1 MRTFDDL
8 PGERT
13 VPMRLDESPTPAR
26 RAAPWIVLAAVVI
39 LIAGYAAWRTSRLA
53 APIEPMAASQAAP
66 EAAPTAPAAPVAARP
81 ALALPA
87 LEASDELVRTLASRL
102 SAHPRL
108 AAWLANES
116 LVRRFVAAVV
126 NLAAGESP
134 APHLRFLT
142 PSEPFRVRATA
153 AGTTIDPASYR
164 RYDALTDLFVSLD
177 TAGCAELYRDLHP
190 LLDAAYAELGYPG
203 TTFDETLARAIARLL
218 AVRFPD
224 EPLAVRLK
232 VTTYELEDPQLEQ
245 RGAAEKHLL
254 RLGPQNLARVQAKL
268 RELATALDLAIGN
281 GDA

>member
-13 VPMRLDESPTPAR
+13 EPMRLDENPTAAR

-39 LIAGYAAWRTSRLA
+39 LVAGYAAWRTTRPAPVEPVAA
-53 APIEPMAASQAAP
+53 APPAP
-66 EAAPTAPAAPVAARP
+66 EASATAPAAPLATRP

-142 PSEPFRVRATA
+142 PSEPFRARTTA

-164 RYDALTDLFVSLD
+164 RYDALTELFVSLD
-177 TAGCAELYRDLHP
+177 TAGCAGLFHDLHP

-203 TTFDETLARAIARLL
+203 TTFDETLSRAIARLL

-224 EPLAVRLK
+224 EPLALRLK
-232 VTTYELEDPQLEQ
+232 VTTYELADPQLEQ
-245 RGAAEKHLL
+245 RPAAEKHLL
-254 RLGPQNLARVQAKL
+254 RFGPQNLARVQAKL
-268 RELATALDLAIGN
+268 REIAAALDLAVGN

>member
-1 MRTFDDL
+1 MRYFDDS

-13 VPMRLDESPTPAR
+13 VPMRLDETPSAAR

-39 LIAGYAAWRTSRLA
+39 LVAAYAVWRTTREAPPAQPLA
-53 APIEPMAASQAAP
+53 ATQAAP
-66 EAAPTAPAAPVAARP
+66 DPAATAPASPLATHP

-87 LEASDELVRTLASRL
+87 LEASDELVRTLAARL

-108 AAWLANES
+108 AAWLANEA

-164 RYDALTDLFVSLD
+164 RYDALTELFVSLD

-203 TTFDETLARAIARLL
+203 TTFDETLSRAIARIL
-218 AVRFPD
+218 AVHFPE
-224 EPLAVRLK
+224 EPPALRLK

-245 RGAAEKHLL
+245 RTAAEKHLL
-254 RLGPQNLARVQAKL
+254 RLGPQNLGRVQAKL
-268 RELATALDLAIGN
+268 RELAAALGLAIGN